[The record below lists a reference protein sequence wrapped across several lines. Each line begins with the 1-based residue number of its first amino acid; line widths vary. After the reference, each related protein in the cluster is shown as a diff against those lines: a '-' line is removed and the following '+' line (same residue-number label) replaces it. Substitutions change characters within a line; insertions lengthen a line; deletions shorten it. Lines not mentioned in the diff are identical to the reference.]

1 MLKLAAAAVIAAFG
15 LAGCN
20 ESRPQVLQAADP
32 SQMTV
37 AFNWCSNASP
47 SFKIGNIP
55 TATTTLRF
63 KMVDRDVP
71 GWNHGGGEVSIRGPV
86 ATVPCGAFA
95 GGYNGPVP
103 PVGQI
108 HTYEWTVTAYDR
120 SGTVLARG
128 VASKAFHR

>member
-20 ESRPQVLQAADP
+20 ESRPQVSRGADP
-32 SQMTV
+32 SEMTV
-37 AFNWCSNASP
+37 AFSWCSNGSP

-55 TATTTLRF
+55 AATTSLRF

-71 GWNHGGGEVSIRGPV
+71 GWNHGGGEVPIRGPV
-86 ATVPCGAFA
+86 AMVPCGAFA

-108 HTYEWTVTAYDR
+108 HTYEWTVTAYDH
-120 SGTVLARG
+120 SGAVLALG
-128 VASKAFHR
+128 AASKTFHR